1 MAHQPASIPASH
13 QRLPARMD
21 LLSPTSPVMPSADP
35 IIARW
40 YADEVQ
46 PHEATLRAWLSG
58 RFPNLADVDD
68 IAQESVVR
76 LLRARGSG
84 PILSPKSL
92 LFVVA
97 RNLALNRLRDAQRK
111 PAQPLADFDLG
122 GVLDEHEDIRE
133 TVARLEEYSVLIEA
147 IQSLPQ
153 RCRQVMTLRRIYG
166 LSHKEV
172 AAQLGISEHTVEAQ
186 STIGLDKCAEF
197 FRARGHVSRRS

>member
-1 MAHQPASIPASH
+1 
-13 QRLPARMD
+13 
-21 LLSPTSPVMPSADP
+21 MPPADP

-153 RCRQVMTLRRIYG
+153 RCRQIMTLRRIYG
-166 LSHKEV
+166 LSQKEV

>member
-1 MAHQPASIPASH
+1 
-13 QRLPARMD
+13 
-21 LLSPTSPVMPSADP
+21 MPSADP
-35 IIARW
+35 VIARC

-46 PHEATLRAWLSG
+46 PHEAALRAWLTS

-68 IAQESVVR
+68 LVQESVLRV
-76 LLRARGSG
+76 LRARGNG

-92 LFVVA
+92 LFVAA
-97 RNLALNRLRDAQRK
+97 RNLALNRLRDAQRE
-111 PAQPLADFDLG
+111 PVQPLADFDLD
-122 GVLDEHEDIRE
+122 GVLDDHEDIRE
-133 TVARLEEYSVLIEA
+133 TVARLEEYRVLIEA

-166 LSHKEV
+166 LSQKEV
-172 AAQLGISEHTVEAQ
+172 AARLGISEHTVEAQ

>member
-1 MAHQPASIPASH
+1 
-13 QRLPARMD
+13 
-21 LLSPTSPVMPSADP
+21 MPPADP

-76 LLRARGSG
+76 LLRARSSG

-147 IQSLPQ
+147 I
-153 RCRQVMTLRRIYG
+153 
-166 LSHKEV
+166 
-172 AAQLGISEHTVEAQ
+172 
-186 STIGLDKCAEF
+186 
-197 FRARGHVSRRS
+197 